1 MTLAKITLP
10 AFILVFIFAG
20 SHVAMADTT
29 APLTVDANTVTLWHS
44 DGTACSSA
52 KNDNAETTSARD
64 YVCVS
69 SPTSGTGHLLPTTD
83 GAYVLNGSTQYL
95 HANDDSL
102 LDGQSNFTAEMW
114 INPDSTA
121 DDIRPISKFGAS
133 LASDQAW
140 SFTFASNQLY
150 FEICTGSTC
159 GSVHTSGTIS
169 TGTWQYVV
177 ATYDASQAS
186 GSRCKIYV
194 NGVDVSTSDSCPST
208 MLAGSAEFRVGVR
221 DGVGSPPKYDGM
233 IDDIRLS
240 TVTRTSAE
248 ISSYYSGAAPAPAQ
262 AATSTIEQTQ
272 ANYGNAFALFL
283 LMAFGVAFLWD

>member
-1 MTLAKITLP
+1 MTLPKITLP
-10 AFILVFIFAG
+10 AFVLVFIFGG

-29 APLTVDANTVTLWHS
+29 APLTVDASTVALWHS
-44 DGTACSSA
+44 DGTACTSA

-83 GAYVLNGSTQYL
+83 GAYSLDGSTQYL

-102 LDGQSNFTAEMW
+102 FDGQTNFTAEFW
-114 INPDSTA
+114 INPDSVA

-140 SFTFASNQLY
+140 SFTFASGQLY
-150 FEICTGSTC
+150 WEICTGSTC

-169 TGTWQYVV
+169 TGSWQYIVG
-177 ATYDASQAS
+177 TYDATQAS

-221 DGVGSPPKYDGM
+221 DGVGSPPKYDGLV
-233 IDDIRLS
+233 DDIRLS

-248 ISSYYSGAAPAPAQ
+248 ISAYYSGSAPTPPAS
-262 AATSTIEQTQ
+262 ATSSVSQTQ
-272 ANYGNAFALFL
+272 LNYANGFVLFL
-283 LMAFGVAFLWD
+283 LMAFGTAFLWN